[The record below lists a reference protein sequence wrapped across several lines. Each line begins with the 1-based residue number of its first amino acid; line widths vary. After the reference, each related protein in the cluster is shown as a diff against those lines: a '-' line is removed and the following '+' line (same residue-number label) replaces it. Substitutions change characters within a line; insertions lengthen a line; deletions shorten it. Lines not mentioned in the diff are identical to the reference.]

1 MLARL
6 VIGVIRVYQYAI
18 SPYLG
23 SNCRYTPTCSEYART
38 AILKYGVIK
47 GLWLGGRRVLR
58 CHPWHD
64 GGHDPVP

>member
-58 CHPWHD
+58 CHPWHA